1 LGIFAD
7 ESRFS
12 VETLPAPTQVPCAV
26 NVVWKGNRMF
36 APAGGGVSIRPEQAF
51 QRDNL
56 LPDDNGKLAR
66 QYQLIENSKPNWWWD

>member
-1 LGIFAD
+1 
-7 ESRFS
+7 
-12 VETLPAPTQVPCAV
+12 
-26 NVVWKGNRMF
+26 MF